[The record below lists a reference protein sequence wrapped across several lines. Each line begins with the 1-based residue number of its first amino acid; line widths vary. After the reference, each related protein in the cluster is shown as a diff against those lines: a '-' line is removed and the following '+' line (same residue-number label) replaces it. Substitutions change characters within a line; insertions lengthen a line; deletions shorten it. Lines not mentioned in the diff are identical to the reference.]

1 MSRKLRV
8 LVLTPDF
15 PPDVG
20 GIQLMAHRLVTSWPT
35 CETLVLTTGPST
47 AAQQEVFP
55 GGTVRRITLRGG
67 RPAPIRISLL
77 MPRAVAEALRFR
89 PDVVLCSHI
98 VLSPAAWA
106 ISRLMGTPYL
116 QQLYGMEVS
125 ARPRLARFA
134 VRHAVAVTAISAYAA
149 SLVPDQPAHAAI
161 HLIPPGVD
169 PPAVRR
175 HPPSDQPV
183 VLTVARMAERYK
195 GHDVMLRAMPLV
207 RARVPDVRWIAIG
220 DGPFRG
226 GYEQMARSLG
236 LSDCVRFLGAVDDEE
251 RNRWLDTAQ
260 VFAMPSRLSTT
271 GGGEGFGIVYMEAA
285 ARQLPVVA
293 GNVGGAL
300 DAVLD
305 GVTGLLV
312 DPTDHLAVAD
322 AITGLLIDRDRSR
335 AFGLAGSIRAQQFS
349 WTRTADRFEGLLR
362 QVAKVRAA

>member
-20 GIQLMAHRLVTSWPT
+20 GIQVMAHRLVTSWPT
-35 CETLVLTTGPST
+35 FETHVLTTGPST
-47 AAQQEVFP
+47 APASEVFP
-55 GGTVRRITLRGG
+55 GGTIRRITIRRG
-67 RPAPIRISLL
+67 RPAPLKISLL
-77 MPRAVAEALRFR
+77 MARALAEALRFR

-98 VLSPAAWA
+98 VISPAAWA
-106 ISRLMGTPYL
+106 ISRLTGTPYV
-116 QQLYGMEVS
+116 QQVYGMEVS

-134 VRHAVAVTAISAYAA
+134 VRHAMGVTAISAYTA
-149 SLVPDQPAHAAI
+149 SLVSPPTSHPAVQ
-161 HLIPPGVD
+161 LIPPGVD
-169 PPAVRR
+169 LPGPRR
-175 HPPSDQPV
+175 EGQLGPPV

-220 DGPFRG
+220 DGPFRA

-236 LSDCVRFLGAVDDEE
+236 VSDSVRFLGTVDDAE
-251 RNRWLDTAQ
+251 RDQWFDAAQ
-260 VFAMPSRLSTT
+260 VFAMPSRLSST

-312 DPTDHLAVAD
+312 DPADHLAVAD
-322 AITGLLIDRDRSR
+322 AIADLLVDRDRSR
-335 AFGLAGSIRAQQFS
+335 ALGLAGSIRARQFS
-349 WTRTADRFEGLLR
+349 WEKTADRFEELLR
-362 QVAKVRAA
+362 GVARAA